1 MFHSY
6 EVFTCHGK
14 ELGLRIAMN
23 LGSAKGI
30 FFKTAII
37 LYLDEEEVGFSLTR
51 PNCTM
56 PT

>member
-6 EVFTCHGK
+6 GVFTCHAE

-23 LGSAKGI
+23 LGSAKSV
-30 FFKTAII
+30 FFKSEII
-37 LYLDEEEVGFSLTR
+37 FYLDEEEVGFSSTR
-51 PNCTM
+51 PNCTL